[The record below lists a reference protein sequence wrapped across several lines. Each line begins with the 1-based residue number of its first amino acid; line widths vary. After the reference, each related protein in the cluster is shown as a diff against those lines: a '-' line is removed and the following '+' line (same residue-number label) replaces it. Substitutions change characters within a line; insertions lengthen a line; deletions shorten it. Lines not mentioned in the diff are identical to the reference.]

1 MKSSYIKSMLAL
13 TVSAVMSMNTFAAS
27 IDFGT
32 GGSDGSDSPWT
43 RRMDDVT
50 GLFGES
56 VKGSAVNDANKGGT
70 FSFDTFT
77 PFQDQRT
84 SVVNGYGATEVGV
97 GCNGLNLSTVLD
109 GQLGQYQEMVEQFIQ
124 NAPALAI
131 MYLAYSQPTI
141 KSVIDQLNSVGQF
154 GLDLSNMT
162 CSGVR
167 SLADKA
173 YDEKKQ
179 TLAEADCTVDEG
191 YKSSKCM
198 AGEGLT
204 GSLLN
209 QMGEFKQKTS
219 DRANA
224 MMGKVSS
231 ATGGLVGWNSSV
243 SGGTNKGAGTGSGT
257 GTGGSGSVKASVSGK
272 SCSNE
277 PQDGSAGLVL
287 AASELGCD
295 DIKKYGGLVPSYG
308 FNNDAASVTPRTENI
323 ENLSKTLTTEYMD
336 LYKAVYSA
344 DSASFKNTKAYK
356 DLVSRADIVVS
367 ENEHQYM
374 RNLARSSPA
383 MFIST
388 ERQLSTLGMMKELD
402 DVISKIEI
410 GVSSGIANQPDN
422 VILSDEIISRTKT
435 SVAGLRQQYVALQA
449 RIKHDQERNKVL
461 ESVQQ
466 VTN

>member
-1 MKSSYIKSMLAL
+1 MKAKCLKSVLAL
-13 TVSAVMSMNTFAAS
+13 TFSAVMSLNTMAAS
-27 IDFGT
+27 LDT
-32 GGSDGSDSPWT
+32 VADGSDSPWD
-43 RRMDDVT
+43 RRMNDVT

-56 VKGSAVNDANKGGT
+56 VKGSAVNDANKGGS

-84 SVVNGYGATEVGV
+84 GVVNGYGATEVGV

-109 GQLGQYQEMVEQFIQ
+109 GQMGQYQQMVEQFIQ

-141 KSVIDQLNSVGQF
+141 KSVIDQLNGVGQF

-204 GSLLN
+204 GSLLT

-224 MMGKVSS
+224 MMGKVSN

-243 SGGTNKGAGTGSGT
+243 SGGTNKGAGTGSGIGST
-257 GTGGSGSVKASVSGK
+257 GTATASVSGK
-272 SCSNE
+272 SCSND

-295 DIKKYGGLVPSYG
+295 DIKKYGGLIPSYG
-308 FNNDAASVTPRTENI
+308 FNKDAASVTPRTENI
-323 ENLSKTLTTEYMD
+323 ENLSKTLTTEYMN
-336 LYKAVYSA
+336 LYKSVYSA
-344 DSASFKNTKAYK
+344 DASSFKETQAYK

-422 VILSDEIISRTKT
+422 VILSDEVISRTKT
-435 SVAGLRQQYVALQA
+435 SVAGLRQQYIALQA
-449 RIKHDQERNKVL
+449 RIQHDQERNKVFA
-461 ESVQQ
+461 SVQQ

>member
-1 MKSSYIKSMLAL
+1 MKNKYLNSALAL
-13 TVSAVMSMNTFAAS
+13 SISAVMSMNVLAAP
-27 IDFGT
+27 GET
-32 GGSDGSDSPWT
+32 VSDGSDSPWT
-43 RRMDDVT
+43 RRMNDVT

-56 VKGSAVNDANKGGT
+56 VKGSAVNDANKGGSY
-70 FSFDTFT
+70 SFDTFT

-84 SVVNGYGATEVGV
+84 GVVNGYGATEVGV
-97 GCNGLNLSTVLD
+97 GCNGLNLSTVMD
-109 GQLGQYQEMVEQFIQ
+109 GQIGQYQEMVEKFIQ

-154 GLDLSNMT
+154 GLDLSNTT

-167 SLADKA
+167 TLADKA

-191 YKSSKCM
+191 YKSSRCM

-204 GSLLN
+204 GSLIT

-224 MMGKVSS
+224 MMGKVSG

-243 SGGTNKGAGTGSGT
+243 SGGTNKGAGTGSGI
-257 GTGGSGSVKASVSGK
+257 GTGGTGTATASVSGK
-272 SCSNE
+272 SCSNDA
-277 PQDGSAGLVL
+277 QDGSAGLVL

-295 DIKKYGGLVPSYG
+295 DIKKYGGLIPSYG
-308 FNNDAASVTPRTENI
+308 FNKDAASVTPRTENI
-323 ENLSKTLTTEYMD
+323 ENLSKVLTTEYMN
-336 LYKAVYSA
+336 LYKAIYSA
-344 DSASFKNTKAYK
+344 DAASFTNTQAYK

-422 VILSDEIISRTKT
+422 VILSDEVISRTKT
-435 SVAGLRQQYVALQA
+435 SVAGLRQQYIALQA
-449 RIKHDQERNKVL
+449 RIQHDQARNKVFA
-461 ESVQQ
+461 SVQQ
-466 VTN
+466 GTN